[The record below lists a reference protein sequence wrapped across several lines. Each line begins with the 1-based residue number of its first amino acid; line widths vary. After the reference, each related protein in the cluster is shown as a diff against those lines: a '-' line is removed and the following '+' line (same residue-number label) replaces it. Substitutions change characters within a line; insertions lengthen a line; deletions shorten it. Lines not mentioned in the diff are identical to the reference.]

1 MKNRHYLVLLLC
13 MFLATAAWG
22 QELAKR
28 LTNQDVIDMVGLGLS
43 EDVIIAKIRST
54 SPGALK
60 FDTSVDGLKA
70 LKAAQRAG
78 FSD

>member
-1 MKNRHYLVLLLC
+1 MKTRHYLVLLLC

-22 QELAKR
+22 QDLAKR

-60 FDTSVDGLKA
+60 FDTSRRWIEGTKGCP
-70 LKAAQRAG
+70 RAG
-78 FSD
+78 FRD